1 MAGATVYNRLHT
13 LHIGLPGTIGPSV
26 GVRNLNAESN
36 ALATALTFSHSAAP
50 PRFFVAKL

>member
-1 MAGATVYNRLHT
+1 MAGGTVYDCLHT
-13 LHIGLPGTIGPSV
+13 LHIGIPGTVATTV
-26 GVRNLNAESN
+26 GMRNLDAESN